1 MLREVTK
8 GLGFKSF
15 KIILCCCSIIC
26 WTIIFLTKFYFSF
39 SSNLLPIPKLSHAN
53 SENVSEPQT
62 GDWNHN
68 LRWDTLTFQLSEL
81 RWQREVFFKF
91 QIIINNQ
98 AVRSAQVMIK
108 MILQMPSNKNKNK
121 QNIV

>member
-8 GLGFKSF
+8 CLGFKSF
-15 KIILCCCSIIC
+15 KIILCCGS
-26 WTIIFLTKFYFSF
+26 
-39 SSNLLPIPKLSHAN
+39 KLSHAN

-68 LRWDTLTFQLSEL
+68 LRVRTQMAKGI
-81 RWQREVFFKF
+81 FFKF

-98 AVRSAQVMIK
+98 AVRSAQVIIK
-108 MILQMPSNKNKNK
+108 MILQMPSNKNK

>member
-26 WTIIFLTKFYFSF
+26 WTIIFLTKLYFSF

-68 LRWDTLTFQLSEL
+68 LRVRTQMAKGI
-81 RWQREVFFKF
+81 FFKF

>member
-8 GLGFKSF
+8 CLGFKSF
-15 KIILCCCSIIC
+15 KIILCCGSK
-26 WTIIFLTKFYFSF
+26 LSVGQLYFTF

-68 LRWDTLTFQLSEL
+68 LRVRTQMAKGI
-81 RWQREVFFKF
+81 FFKF

-98 AVRSAQVMIK
+98 AVRSAQVIIK
-108 MILQMPSNKNKNK
+108 MILQMPSNKNK